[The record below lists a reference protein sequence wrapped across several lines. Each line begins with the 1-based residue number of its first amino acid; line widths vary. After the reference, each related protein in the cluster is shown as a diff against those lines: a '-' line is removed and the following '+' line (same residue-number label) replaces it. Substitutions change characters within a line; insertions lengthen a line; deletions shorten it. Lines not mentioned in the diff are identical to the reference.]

1 LYEER
6 LYQKET
12 EEFIINSLKN
22 NYGVA
27 IEAPTGSGKTLMSLR
42 AALRLKTGKSM
53 KILYL
58 VRTNSQ
64 EEQIINELRNL
75 KDEFK
80 IKAVP
85 MQGRLNLCPLYKIS
99 ENQSEFNADS
109 IARFCN
115 YKKKQVMSGK
125 KDACKYYNMKIR
137 SEDMHSYIYE
147 KLPTAEEFYEYS
159 VMNNVCP
166 YETLKSALYD
176 ADVAVAPYAYFLN
189 RNVADRFLSHWGVAR
204 QDLIIILDESHN
216 LPDIARNAGSFKITM
231 ESLNRADKEAQD
243 YGDQLLTRN
252 MHANEFIEMIRST
265 ITALIRDFVKEED
278 SRIKFSD
285 FSEYFMI
292 ENKKSEKDLRELT
305 NYLRMFGEYIEN
317 AKEEEEK
324 VPFSSVLTLASRL
337 MTWADTDEE
346 KYAAI
351 LSKERNG
358 YMEAICLDPSDVLS
372 ILKESKTIHMSGTL
386 APFNAYE
393 DMTGFRIPFK
403 SVGEVFPKENRFV
416 AYYDRVTTKYNTLN
430 EDEVKKISDIILKIV
445 STIRK
450 NAIVYFPSYSLLE
463 RVNSYIDMPDILR
476 EKKNIGQENF
486 MDMVREFRS
495 GGRLM
500 FSVAGGRA
508 SEGMNFPGNQ
518 LELIIIVGIPYPKP
532 DAANK
537 ALFDYYERRY
547 SAGWEYSVTIP
558 AVVKIRQ
565 EIGRLIRSSR
575 DIGAAV
581 ILDKRARNL
590 KRFIPDIVSTSD
602 PAADLKKFFESKSPA
617 INDFRINDL

>member
-1 LYEER
+1 MYEDR
-6 LYQKET
+6 PYQKET
-12 EEFIINSLKN
+12 EEFIIESLRN

-42 AALRLKTGKSM
+42 AALRLRSGTKT

-99 ENQSEFNADS
+99 ENRSDFNADS
-109 IARFCN
+109 LSRFCN
-115 YKKKQVMSGK
+115 FKKKEVMAGK

-137 SEDMHSYIYE
+137 SDDLHKYIYDD
-147 KLPTAEEFYEYS
+147 LPTAEEFYEYS

-189 RNVADRFLSHWGVAR
+189 RNVADRFLSHWGVTR
-204 QDLIIILDESHN
+204 QDLIVIMDESHN
-216 LPDIARNAGSFKITM
+216 IPDIARNIGSFRITM
-231 ESLNRADKEAQD
+231 NALNRADREAQD
-243 YGDQLLTRN
+243 YGDQLLTRDI
-252 MHANEFIEMIRST
+252 HASEFIEMIRST
-265 ITALIRDFVKEED
+265 IIAMIRDLVKD
-278 SRIKFSD
+278 DDTRIKFSD

-292 ENKKSEKDLRELT
+292 QNKKSEKDLRDLT
-305 NYLRMFGEYIEN
+305 NYLRMFGDYIEN
-317 AKEEEEK
+317 AKEEENK
-324 VPFSSVLTLASRL
+324 VPFSIVSSISTRIMS
-337 MTWADTDEE
+337 WAETDEE

-351 LSKERNG
+351 LSKNMDG

-386 APFNAYE
+386 KPFNAYE
-393 DMTGFRIPFK
+393 DMTGFKIPFK
-403 SVGEVFPKENRFV
+403 SVGEVFPKENRLV
-416 AYYDRVTTKYNTLN
+416 AYYDKVTTKYDTLS
-430 EDEVKKISDIILKIV
+430 EEEIKKISGIIAGIV
-445 STIRK
+445 SRVRK
-450 NAIVYFPSYSLLE
+450 NTIVYFPSYSLLD
-463 RVNSYIDMPDILR
+463 RVKAYVDLPEVLS
-476 EKKNIGQENF
+476 EKRNIGQENF
-486 MDMVREFRS
+486 MNMVREFRA
-495 GGRLM
+495 GGRVM

-518 LELIIIVGIPYPKP
+518 LELILIVGIPYPKP
-532 DAANK
+532 DSANR
-537 ALFDYYERRY
+537 ALFDYYDRKY
-547 SAGWEYSVTIP
+547 SAGWEYAVTIP

-565 EIGRLIRSSR
+565 EIGRLIRSSH

-581 ILDKRARNL
+581 ILDKRARYL
-590 KRFIPDIVSTSD
+590 KKYITEMVSTQD
-602 PAADLKKFFESKSPA
+602 PAGDLKKFFDGREA
-617 INDFRINDL
+617 IMRDSL

>member
-1 LYEER
+1 MYEDR

-12 EEFIINSLKN
+12 EEFIIESLRN

-42 AALRLKTGKSM
+42 AALRLRSGTKT

-64 EEQIINELRNL
+64 EEQIVNELRNL

-99 ENQSEFNADS
+99 ENRSDFNADS
-109 IARFCN
+109 ISRFCN
-115 YKKKQVMSGK
+115 FKKKEVMAGK

-137 SEDMHSYIYE
+137 SDDLHKYIYDD
-147 KLPTAEEFYEYS
+147 LPTAEEFYEYS

-166 YETLKSALYD
+166 YEALKSALYD

-189 RNVADRFLSHWGVAR
+189 RNVADRFLSHWGAAR
-204 QDLIIILDESHN
+204 QDLIIIMDESHN
-216 LPDIARNAGSFKITM
+216 IPDIARNIGSFKITM
-231 ESLNRADKEAQD
+231 NALNRADKEAQD
-243 YGDQLLTRN
+243 YGDQLLTRDI
-252 MHANEFIEMIRST
+252 HASEFIEMIRST
-265 ITALIRDFVKEED
+265 IVAMIRDFVKED
-278 SRIKFSD
+278 DTRIKFSD

-292 ENKKSEKDLRELT
+292 QNKKSEKDLKDLT
-305 NYLRMFGEYIEN
+305 NYLRMFGDYIEN
-317 AKEEEEK
+317 TKEEENK
-324 VPFSSVLTLASRL
+324 VPFSIISSISTRIVG
-337 MTWADTDEE
+337 WAETDEE

-351 LSKERNG
+351 LSKDMDG

-386 APFNAYE
+386 KPFNAYE
-393 DMTGFRIPFK
+393 DMTGFKMPFK

-416 AYYDRVTTKYNTLN
+416 AYYDKVTTKYDTLN
-430 EDEVKKISDIILKIV
+430 EDEIKKISDIIVGIV
-445 STIRK
+445 SGVRK
-450 NAIVYFPSYSLLE
+450 NTIVYFPSYSLLDK
-463 RVNSYIDMPDILR
+463 VKAYIDLPDVLS
-476 EKKNIGQENF
+476 EKRNIGQENF
-486 MDMVREFRS
+486 MNMVREFRA
-495 GGRLM
+495 GGRMM

-518 LELIIIVGIPYPKP
+518 LELIIAVGIPYSKP
-532 DAANK
+532 DSANK
-537 ALFDYYERRY
+537 ALFDYYERKY
-547 SAGWEYSVTIP
+547 SSGWEYAVTIP

-565 EIGRLIRSSR
+565 EIGRLIRSSH

-581 ILDKRARNL
+581 ILDKRARYL
-590 KRFIPDIVSTSD
+590 KRYIPEMVSTPD
-602 PAADLKKFFESKSPA
+602 PARDLKKFFDGREA
-617 INDFRINDL
+617 IMRDSL